1 MSITDFFSSFRSFPL
16 EAVPGLNVSDQSRK
30 NIFRQKQNNIP
41 LEQNAPKA
49 PTENVIMEK
58 KKYRLKIMRL
68 AVWFQYLVQKSYAVS
83 IPARLVGVLFQSRL
97 TVWFQYLVQKSY
109 AVFMAARL
117 VGVLFQSRLTV
128 WLRS

>member
-1 MSITDFFSSFRSFPL
+1 
-16 EAVPGLNVSDQSRK
+16 
-30 NIFRQKQNNIP
+30 
-41 LEQNAPKA
+41 
-49 PTENVIMEK
+49 MEK